1 MPPDHS
7 YLKQQLSEQRQQAID
22 QFLLEP
28 KAEVLLRTLCKN
40 VDRVLTRIWRDTG
53 IPKENALLGVGG
65 YGRGELFPCSDVDV
79 LVLLQ
84 RPPNEDLRKKLEKFI
99 QSIWNLG
106 LQIGHSVRTI
116 EECMLDM
123 AMDITIQTSLLE
135 NRLVTGNRDLHRQL
149 VKRYDIA
156 MHAQNFFL
164 ARKLETRQRHQKF
177 GDTAFSLEPDCKE
190 SPGGLRD
197 LQVIL
202 WVAKATGLGNSWG
215 ELARRELI
223 TQTEARQLK
232 KAENT
237 LKDIRIRLHIHTR
250 RAEDRLLFDAQIP
263 VAHSFRVKKGK
274 TQLNDRDAS
283 EYLMQHYYLAAGTTR
298 QLNVILLQN
307 LEARLFPQE
316 HEIEP
321 INGHF
326 NKVGDLIDITDKT
339 VFLRE
344 PAAMLDIY
352 RLMASRSDLKN
363 MTAETLRALWH
374 AQTRIDRNFSQNP
387 VNRALF
393 LQILQAPNV
402 AFALQHMNDMGIL
415 GRYLPAFG
423 KIIGQM
429 QHDLFHQYTVD
440 QHILVVIA
448 NLLRLTHAEYAHEYP
463 FYSRLMANFSE
474 PWVLYAAALFHDIAK
489 GRGGD
494 HSTLGAI
501 DAEHFCRQ
509 HSLTQEDTE
518 LICFLVREH
527 LTMSHVA
534 QKKDLSDP
542 DTIREFATLVKTE
555 RYLSA
560 LLLLTVADI
569 RGTNPQIW
577 NAWKSKLL
585 EDLYQMTLRVLGGEV
600 LSVDH
605 ELALRQQTA
614 LATLRLFGLEEKAH
628 ENLWKHLDVGYFL
641 RHDASDIAWQT
652 RNIHDRTE
660 TPVPIVKCRVAPVGE
675 GLQVTVYTKD
685 VPDLF
690 LRICGYFSRSNFSI
704 VDAKI
709 HTTSH
714 GYALDTFL
722 VTEQTFSANYRDIIS
737 LVEHNLTEA
746 ILSEVPLREP
756 GQGRLSRKSRSFPI
770 TPTVDLR
777 PDARGELFILSIVAN
792 DRHGL
797 LYAIAQILR
806 KYKINLHTAKIMTM
820 GERVEDVFLI
830 DGDFL
835 KNPKNHILL
844 KTDLI
849 KILETSTTPP

>member
-1 MPPDHS
+1 MPPDYS
-7 YLKQQLSEQRQQAID
+7 SLKQQLAEQRQTAVD
-22 QFLLEP
+22 AFLQKP
-28 KAEVLLRTLCKN
+28 GPEVLLKTLCRN
-40 VDRVLTRIWRDTG
+40 VDSALAQIWRETG
-53 IPKENALLGVGG
+53 MPKENALLGVGG
-65 YGRGELFPCSDVDV
+65 YGRGELFPWSDVDV
-79 LVLLQ
+79 LILLQ
-84 RPPNEDLRKKLEKFI
+84 RPPDGKSGTKLEEFI
-99 QSIWNLG
+99 QAVWNLG
-106 LQIGHSVRTI
+106 LQIGHSVRTV
-116 EECMLDM
+116 EECLHEM
-123 AMDITIQTSLLE
+123 AADITVQTSLLE
-135 NRLVTGNRDLHRQL
+135 SRLVTGSRDLHRQL
-149 VKRYDIA
+149 QKRYDIA

-177 GDTAFSLEPDCKE
+177 GDTAFSLEPNCKE

-202 WVAKATGLGNSWG
+202 WVAKAAGLGNSWT

-223 TQTEARQLK
+223 TPTEAKQLK
-232 KAENT
+232 QTENT
-237 LKDIRIRLHIHTR
+237 LKDIRIRLHIHAR
-250 RAEDRLLFDAQIP
+250 RAEDRLLFDTQIP
-263 VAHSFRVKKGK
+263 VARSFQFKKGK
-274 TQLNDRDAS
+274 TQLSDRDAS
-283 EYLMQHYYLAAGTTR
+283 QYLMQHYYLAARTTR
-298 QLNVILLQN
+298 QLNIILLQN
-307 LEARLFPQE
+307 LEARLFPQT
-316 HEIEP
+316 HEIKA
-321 INGHF
+321 INRHF
-326 NKVGDLIDITDKT
+326 NKVNDLIDITEKDL
-339 VFLRE
+339 FLRQ
-344 PAAMLDIY
+344 PSAMLEIY
-352 RLMASRSDLKN
+352 LLMARRSDLKN

-387 VNRALF
+387 VNHELF

-415 GRYLPAFG
+415 GRYLPNFG

-440 QHILVVIA
+440 QHILIVIA
-448 NLLRLTHAEYAHEYP
+448 NLLRLTQTEYAHEFP
-463 FYSRLMANFSE
+463 FYSRLIANFSR

-489 GRGGD
+489 GREGD
-494 HSTLGAI
+494 HSTLGAV
-501 DAEHFCRQ
+501 DAQHFCTQ
-509 HSLTQEDTE
+509 HNLNQEDAE
-518 LICFLVREH
+518 LICFLVKEH

-542 DTIREFATLVKTE
+542 ETVREFASLVKSE
-555 RYLSA
+555 RRLSA

-605 ELALRQQTA
+605 ELALRQQKA
-614 LATLRLFGLEEKAH
+614 LATLRLLGLDEDAH

-652 RNIHDRTE
+652 RNLYSRTQTAE
-660 TPVPIVKCRVAPVGE
+660 PIVKCRVAPIGE

-709 HTTSH
+709 HTTGH

-722 VTEQTFSANYRDIIS
+722 VTEQTFSGNYRDIIS

-756 GQGRLSRKSRSFPI
+756 GQGRLSRKSRSFPV
-770 TPTVDLR
+770 TPSVDLR
-777 PDARGELFILSIVAN
+777 PDARGDLFILSITAN

-806 KYKINLHTAKIMTM
+806 KYNINLHTAKIMTM

-835 KNPKNHILL
+835 NNPKNHILL
-844 KTDLI
+844 KTDLLDTL
-849 KILETSTTPP
+849 KI